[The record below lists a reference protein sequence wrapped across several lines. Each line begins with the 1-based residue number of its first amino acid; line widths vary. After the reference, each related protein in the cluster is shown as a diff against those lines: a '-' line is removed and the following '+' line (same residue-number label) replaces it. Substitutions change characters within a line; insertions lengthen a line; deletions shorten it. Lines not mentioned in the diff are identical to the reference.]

1 MPFSFEQSSELC
13 LCKDA
18 GNSAMA
24 AAFSFLA
31 KEFLGAEPQMYV
43 GFPVCAWVLWKIP
56 GFAENSDFLVYKPC
70 LAVWSYFM
78 AFCPWDS
85 IANLWS
91 SACDAA
97 AKFKRRVLPVWVLK
111 GIFSTESWRVGHKAL
126 WSMVNLALLIWD
138 WKFILC
144 RVLFCRGN
152 SDSECAL
159 FCFLSHYLFIL
170 ICPLLRELKINL
182 ECHV

>member
-1 MPFSFEQSSELC
+1 
-13 LCKDA
+13 
-18 GNSAMA
+18 MA

-31 KEFLGAEPQMYV
+31 KEFIGAEPQMRV

-97 AKFKRRVLPVWVLK
+97 AKFKRRVLLVWVLK

-138 WKFILC
+138 WKFILYRFFFFLQRQQWFWVC
-144 RVLFCRGN
+144 FVL
-152 SDSECAL
+152 L
-159 FCFLSHYLFIL
+159 PQPLFIYSYL
-170 ICPLLRELKINL
+170 PLSKRIKN
-182 ECHV
+182 